1 MKAVPII
8 PGKAYRVTGNG
19 RDITIMASNGVEAIL
34 LVVRGRA

>member
-19 RDITIMASNGVEAIL
+19 RDITTMASSGMEAIL
-34 LVVRGRA
+34 LVVEGRA